1 MTGLDDLAAAARSTA
16 AGRTDAGPGPRRVE
30 QLPPAPPAS
39 DAIKPR
45 IGLVLSGGGAKGA
58 YHVGVVECLASA
70 GVHIDAVAGASIGAL
85 NGAVLACAGN
95 LEQGAVALRTIWD
108 EVAAYGAVPERR
120 VGVADGLGVSVEETT
135 LEQLRLLLPRL
146 TGQIV
151 RPSYLEGL
159 VATHVDPGRLDGGTP
174 LWVSAFPALEG
185 LDVLHDW
192 GWALDVLRSRLG
204 TRAEWLHV
212 NALPPEER
220 QPAVLASAALP
231 VILPARR
238 VDGRL
243 FRDGGIADNTPVGA
257 LAHREQC
264 DIVIVVH
271 LTDGVLWDTHDF
283 PGIGVIEIRPS
294 RPLHMSGPLGGMTAL
309 VDFSPARLHSLRELG
324 NRDAT
329 WILEALGAQ
338 VSAVWGTRSAEQS
351 MLDAV
356 ARLESATETD

>member
-1 MTGLDDLAAAARSTA
+1 VQQFT
-16 AGRTDAGPGPRRVE
+16 
-30 QLPPAPPAS
+30 QAPSAS
-39 DAIKPR
+39 GAIKPR

-85 NGAVLACAGN
+85 NGAVLACAGS

-108 EVAAYGAVPERR
+108 EVAAYSAAPQRSG
-120 VGVADGLGVSVEETT
+120 GVADALGPPVEETT
-135 LEQLRLLLPRL
+135 LEQLRMLLPRL
-146 TGQIV
+146 TGQAV
-151 RPSYLEGL
+151 RPPYLEGL

-174 LWVSAFPALEG
+174 LWVSAFPALEE
-185 LDVLHDW
+185 LDVLRDW

-212 NALPPEER
+212 NALPSAER
-220 QPAVLASAALP
+220 QLAVLASAALP

-243 FRDGGIADNTPVGA
+243 FRDGGMADNTPVGA
-257 LAHREQC
+257 LALREHC

-271 LTDGVLWDTHDF
+271 LTDGVLWDAHDF

-294 RPLHMSGPLGGMTAL
+294 RPLQMPGPLGGTTAL
-309 VDFSPARLHSLRELG
+309 VDFSPSRLHSLRDLG

-329 WILEALGAQ
+329 SILEALGAQ
-338 VSAVWGTRSAEQS
+338 VSAVWKTRSAEQS

-356 ARLESATETD
+356 ARLESVTGADRPNPDA

>member
-1 MTGLDDLAAAARSTA
+1 MPSVSG
-16 AGRTDAGPGPRRVE
+16 
-30 QLPPAPPAS
+30 
-39 DAIKPR
+39 AIKPR

-58 YHVGVVECLASA
+58 YQVGVVECLASA
-70 GVHIDAVAGASIGAL
+70 GVPIDAVAGASIGAL

-108 EVAAYGAVPERR
+108 EVAAYSAAPERSD
-120 VGVADGLGVSVEETT
+120 GVVDGLGVPVEETT
-135 LEQLRLLLPRL
+135 SEQLRMLLPRL
-146 TGQIV
+146 TGQVV
-151 RPSYLEGL
+151 RPSYLEAL
-159 VATHVDPGRLDGGTP
+159 VATHVDPGCLDGGMP
-174 LWVSAFPALEG
+174 LWVSAFPALEE

-212 NALPPEER
+212 NALPPPER
-220 QPAVLASAALP
+220 QSAVLASAALP

-257 LAHREQC
+257 LALREHC

-271 LTDGVLWDTHDF
+271 LTDGVLWDAHDF
-283 PGIGVIEIRPS
+283 PGMGVIEIRPS
-294 RPLHMSGPLGGMTAL
+294 RPLQMSGPLGGTTAL
-309 VDFSPARLHSLRELG
+309 VDFSPARLKSLRDLG

-329 WILEALGAQ
+329 SILEALGAQ
-338 VSAVWGTRSAEQS
+338 ISAVWGTRSAERS

-356 ARLESATETD
+356 ARLDQSAT